1 MSAGIELALHI
12 AMMQHGIEYNM
23 TVALKDQL
31 GIEGVDDLADME
43 WSAVLR
49 TPEEYHERIV
59 DLRNEYVRD
68 DQPEWTT
75 PASSIGV
82 IG

>member
-1 MSAGIELALHI
+1 MSCGIELALHI

-68 DQPEWTT
+68 DQAEWTN
-75 PASSIGV
+75 ARV
-82 IG
+82 CE